1 MFCSKYLVKT
11 DKQGQSGF
19 FRLVK
24 LDQSSVKFVH
34 KELDILYYLIL
45 IVHFMTTKL
54 THPYRV

>member
-1 MFCSKYLVKT
+1 MNDYEPEEKGV
-11 DKQGQSGF
+11 SGF